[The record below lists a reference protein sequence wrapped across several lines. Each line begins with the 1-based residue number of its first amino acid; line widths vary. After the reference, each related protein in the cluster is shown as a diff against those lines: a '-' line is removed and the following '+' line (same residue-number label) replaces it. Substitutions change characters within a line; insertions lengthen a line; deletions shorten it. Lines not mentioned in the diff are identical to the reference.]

1 MRIGFV
7 INQYATEAAGF
18 TTTGIALQ
26 ALQMGHEVCYIAVE
40 DFAYTT
46 SEQMGAHARKA
57 PQKKFRSP
65 KIFLNAVFK
74 SPKELIEASDLDVL
88 LLRNDPSEDLEDR
101 PWAQNTGIVFGQLAQ
116 KDNVIVLNDPNALA
130 RATNKMYFQ
139 YFPKSIRPS
148 TIVTRSLADIESF
161 YKEHKKNIVLKPL
174 QGSGGK
180 NVFLVNE
187 DNKNLKQIVEAIG
200 RDGYIVAQEYLPKA
214 QKGDIRLF
222 LLNGKPIVIDGKTA
236 AIHRAQA
243 KNDIRSNVHQG
254 GSVSIPKISKK
265 TLDIVEAVGPKLV
278 KDGMFLVG
286 LDIVDDKVMEIN
298 VFSPGGMGHA
308 CRMNEVNFFEPVIH
322 AIENKLPV

>member
-1 MRIGFV
+1 
-7 INQYATEAAGF
+7 
-18 TTTGIALQ
+18 
-26 ALQMGHEVCYIAVE
+26 
-40 DFAYTT
+40 
-46 SEQMGAHARKA
+46 MGAHARKA
-57 PQKKFRSP
+57 PKKKFRSP

-200 RDGYIVAQEYLPKA
+200 RDGI
-214 QKGDIRLF
+214 
-222 LLNGKPIVIDGKTA
+222 
-236 AIHRAQA
+236 
-243 KNDIRSNVHQG
+243 
-254 GSVSIPKISKK
+254 
-265 TLDIVEAVGPKLV
+265 
-278 KDGMFLVG
+278 
-286 LDIVDDKVMEIN
+286 
-298 VFSPGGMGHA
+298 
-308 CRMNEVNFFEPVIH
+308 
-322 AIENKLPV
+322 